1 LPADDTTPQSVARAI
16 TEVSEKASL
25 LVREEIELAKAE
37 IAERVTK
44 LVKGAI
50 VGIAAGVFVVVG
62 LLYFLEAAAWG
73 IWQALPWNQQYW
85 AGFLIVALI
94 LFLLGGLAG
103 ALAYKAVK
111 SGSPPAPTMAID
123 EAKKIRET
131 VSSGDGAQTASAP
144 APTASTTPSTTASTG
159 SGPAARPGAS

>member
-1 LPADDTTPQSVARAI
+1 MPADDTTSRNIAQAI

-37 IAERVTK
+37 ISARITK

-50 VGIAAGVFVVVG
+50 VGLAAGIFVVVG
-62 LLYFLEAAAWG
+62 LLFLLHGAAWFA
-73 IWQALPWNQQYW
+73 WQLTGTKTSYW
-85 AGFLIVALI
+85 LGFLIVAVI
-94 LFLLGGLAG
+94 LFVLGALAG

-111 SGSPPAPTMAID
+111 AGSPPMPEMAID

-131 VSSGDGAQTASAP
+131 VSSPDAAP
-144 APTASTTPSTTASTG
+144 SVRGVA
-159 SGPAARPGAS
+159 

>member
-1 LPADDTTPQSVARAI
+1 MPADDPTSKNIAQAI

-37 IAERVTK
+37 ISARVTK

-50 VGIAAGVFVVVG
+50 VGIAAGIFVVVG
-62 LLYFLEAAAWG
+62 LLYLIESAAWG
-73 IWQALPWNQQYW
+73 VWQISGWGTNYW
-85 AGFLIVALI
+85 FGFLVVALV
-94 LFLLGGLAG
+94 LFLLGGIAG

-111 SGSPPAPTMAID
+111 AGAPPTPEMAIG

-131 VSSGDGAQTASAP
+131 VTAPSADA
-144 APTASTTPSTTASTG
+144 APPVPGGTTRGTS
-159 SGPAARPGAS
+159 

>member
-1 LPADDTTPQSVARAI
+1 MPAEDPTPKNIAQAI

-37 IAERVTK
+37 ISARVTK

-50 VGIAAGVFVVVG
+50 VGIAAGIFIVVG
-62 LLYFLEAAAWG
+62 LLYLIESAAWG
-73 IWQALPWNQQYW
+73 IWDLSGWGDNYW
-85 AGFLIVALI
+85 FGFLVVALL

-111 SGSPPAPTMAID
+111 AGSPPSPEMAIE
-123 EAKKIRET
+123 EAKKIKET
-131 VSSGDGAQTASAP
+131 VQSSGDD
-144 APTASTTPSTTASTG
+144 TPSVRGVS
-159 SGPAARPGAS
+159 

>member
-1 LPADDTTPQSVARAI
+1 MPTEPTPRNIAQVV

-37 IAERVTK
+37 ISARVTK

-50 VGIAAGVFVVVG
+50 VGIAAGIFVVVG
-62 LLYFLEAAAWG
+62 LLYLIESAAWG
-73 IWQALPWNQQYW
+73 VWELSGWQTNYW
-85 AGFLIVALI
+85 FGFLVVALV

-111 SGSPPAPTMAID
+111 AGSPPSPEMAIA

-131 VSSGDGAQTASAP
+131 VSSAGDD
-144 APTASTTPSTTASTG
+144 TPSVRGVS
-159 SGPAARPGAS
+159 

>member
-1 LPADDTTPQSVARAI
+1 MPTEPTPRNIAQVV

-37 IAERVTK
+37 ISARLTK

-50 VGIAAGVFVVVG
+50 VGIAAGLFAVIG
-62 LLYFLEAAAWG
+62 LLYLIEAAAWG
-73 IWQALPWNQQYW
+73 VWDLTGQNDNYW
-85 AGFLIVALI
+85 LGFLVVAVA

-111 SGSPPAPTMAID
+111 AGSPPSPEMAIA

-131 VSSGDGAQTASAP
+131 VSSAGDD
-144 APTASTTPSTTASTG
+144 TPSVRGVS
-159 SGPAARPGAS
+159 

>member
-1 LPADDTTPQSVARAI
+1 MPADDPTAKNIAQAI

-37 IAERVTK
+37 ISARVTK

-50 VGIAAGVFVVVG
+50 VGIAAGIFVVVG
-62 LLYFLEAAAWG
+62 LLYLLESAAWG
-73 IWQALPWNQQYW
+73 VWEITGSQTNYW
-85 AGFLIVALI
+85 FGFLVVALV
-94 LFLLGGLAG
+94 LFALGALAG

-111 SGSPPAPTMAID
+111 AGAPPTPGMAID

-131 VSSGDGAQTASAP
+131 VSGPGTGDATPAVPPARGAA
-144 APTASTTPSTTASTG
+144 
-159 SGPAARPGAS
+159 

>member
-1 LPADDTTPQSVARAI
+1 MPADDPTTKNIAQAI

-37 IAERVTK
+37 ISARVTK

-50 VGIAAGVFVVVG
+50 VGIAAGIFFVVG
-62 LLYFLEAAAWG
+62 LLYLIESAAWG
-73 IWQALPWNQQYW
+73 VWQISGFEANYW
-85 AGFLIVALI
+85 FGFLVIAIV

-111 SGSPPAPTMAID
+111 AGSPPTPELAIG
-123 EAKKIRET
+123 EAKKIRDT
-131 VSSGDGAQTASAP
+131 VSQSASDAT
-144 APTASTTPSTTASTG
+144 PTVPPVRGNS
-159 SGPAARPGAS
+159 